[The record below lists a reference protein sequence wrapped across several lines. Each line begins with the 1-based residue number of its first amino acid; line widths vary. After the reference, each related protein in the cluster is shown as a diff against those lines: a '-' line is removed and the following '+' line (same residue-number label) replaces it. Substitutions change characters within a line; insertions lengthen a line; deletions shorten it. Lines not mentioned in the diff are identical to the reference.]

1 MSIITDGLSL
11 ASRKS
16 VRDDFTNK
24 IPEFK
29 KNLNSIT
36 GYDYEFVVDF
46 SKIHANTIKAV
57 PENNEWITKSL
68 GNIAFQYFDSLISNI
83 SRVTKNDDLVLSN
96 FVKITNN
103 REIHLLTDP
112 DIQDNYNE
120 VSITDG
126 NIYIKTQPCYYGTN
140 TGNIGY
146 NILELLKSSDEILP
160 LITKTNIRD
169 GWEKQTTSLKKSL
182 KQVLG
187 EDYEFVID
195 WENIYLKA
203 ISANENNT
211 NWLSSRLV
219 KPESLG
225 TNSSIGYCIIDVIK
239 NPNEVLPLRTKKSIR
254 DEWEKEIPSLKK
266 QLNKCL
272 GEDYQF
278 KVDFDEIYMQVS
290 KANEDNTDWFS
301 KSLGNITL
309 QYFSS
314 LIKYIEDYTKKDD
327 LIRQEFLDLT
337 KTRNFHLVM
346 DVDVEDYHDVKIND
360 GGLYIMV
367 NPARF
372 GTNASPG
379 YDIVERLHA
388 PDSVLPVIT
397 KVNIRDQWTMKIPT
411 LKKKLK
417 EAVHDEIEFVVD
429 FDNIFET
436 AKKNSDGDGK
446 WVTNKLGEIVFAYFE
461 SLVANIVKDDMV
473 GQIESEFRP
482 HPSYICKCDGVQS
495 KICKAPSMA
504 ITTVYQKIFQT
515 KTNFSGPEVMGYD
528 IPELENQ
535 IMKSLTSL
543 DLEGDRFRKTFVGCD
558 SDSVWNQVGYLKQ
571 FKGYQLFGL
580 DNQYVQ
586 NLIRNI
592 PTCSLS
598 DSLDINAYS
607 NNSKY
612 HILSII
618 ANAFSYEEIKENLKV
633 SNNAI
638 IAAKKH
644 AHVCGPG

>member
-46 SKIHANTIKAV
+46 SKIHANTVKAA
-57 PENNEWITKSL
+57 PENNEWITKNL

-83 SRVTKNDDLVLSN
+83 N
-96 FVKITNN
+96 
-103 REIHLLTDP
+103 
-112 DIQDNYNE
+112 IQDNYNE
-120 VSITDG
+120 VSIADG

-187 EDYEFVID
+187 EDYEYVID
-195 WENIYLKA
+195 WEDIYLKA
-203 ISANENNT
+203 ISANEDNS
-211 NWLSSRLV
+211 NWLSSRLGEIVYAYFESLIKYINEYAKKDDLVRSELVNVIYTKKFYFIYDDDINDYNAIEVKDGELYIKV

-225 TNSSIGYCIIDVIK
+225 TNSSIGYYIIDVIK
-239 NPNEVLPLRTKKSIR
+239 NPNDVLPLRTKKSIR

-278 KVDFDEIYMQVS
+278 KIDFDEIYMQVS

-314 LIKYIEDYTKKDD
+314 LIKYIEDYTKDD

-337 KTRNFHLVM
+337 NTRNFHLVM
-346 DVDVEDYHDVKIND
+346 DVDVEDYHDVKINN

-436 AKKNSDGDGK
+436 AKKNSDDDGK
-446 WVTNKLGEIVFAYFE
+446 WIKNKLGEIVFAYFE

-473 GQIESEFRP
+473 RDNFVDIVKTKRIYFVFDDEVKDYNDILVNEDAL
-482 HPSYICKCDGVQS
+482 YIRVGPKYLG
-495 KICKAPSMA
+495 
-504 ITTVYQKIFQT
+504 
-515 KTNFSGPEVMGYD
+515 TNSSNIGY
-528 IPELENQ
+528 
-535 IMKSLTSL
+535 
-543 DLEGDRFRKTFVGCD
+543 
-558 SDSVWNQVGYLKQ
+558 
-571 FKGYQLFGL
+571 
-580 DNQYVQ
+580 
-586 NLIRNI
+586 NI
-592 PTCSLS
+592 IDVL
-598 DSLDINAYS
+598 
-607 NNSKY
+607 
-612 HILSII
+612 
-618 ANAFSYEEIKENLKV
+618 
-633 SNNAI
+633 
-638 IAAKKH
+638 
-644 AHVCGPG
+644 